1 MKFLAYGPML
11 AASALLASESVVP
24 IIPPEMIQGGALGAL
39 TWTIWYLMSKVFPA
53 QIAAQK
59 EQRDAFL
66 AHLEKQHDEH
76 DGHKD

>member
-1 MKFLAYGPML
+1 MKFLAYGPIF
-11 AASALLASESVVP
+11 AVSALLASESVVP
-24 IIPPEMIQGGALGAL
+24 TIPPVMIQGGALGVLA
-39 TWTIWYLMSKVFPA
+39 WTIWYLLSRVFPA